1 VAVGGVC
8 ARRLGGGGVRWHG
21 RDLRRSLDGG
31 CMGVW
36 SEGRGT
42 SAVAMGDA
50 GTGMDEDGWLRGA
63 VARALL
69 ERGLRARTAAGTA
82 GASEDG
88 GGDCG
93 RGEGNRT

>member
-1 VAVGGVC
+1 VAWAGSASELGWRLHERVVGG
-8 ARRLGGGGVRWHG
+8 
-21 RDLRRSLDGG
+21 
-31 CMGVW
+31 
-36 SEGRGT
+36 EGT

-63 VARALL
+63 MARALL